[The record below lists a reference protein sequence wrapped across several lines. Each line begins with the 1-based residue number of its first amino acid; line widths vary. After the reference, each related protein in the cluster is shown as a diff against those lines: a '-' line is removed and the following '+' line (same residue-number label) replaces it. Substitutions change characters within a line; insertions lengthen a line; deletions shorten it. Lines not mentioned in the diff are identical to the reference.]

1 MDSYYDCPISET
13 VDQLHL
19 MMVEEHDKQIIKAV
33 QQIGI
38 QIDRDGLIA
47 ALRNDRDRYEA
58 AYKKGYEDAS
68 QKYEARLK
76 ALRTMLGGSRED
88 QDE

>member
-1 MDSYYDCPISET
+1 MNNYYDCPISET

-19 MMVEEHDKQIIKAV
+19 MMVEEHDKQIVKAV
-33 QQIGI
+33 QNVGI
-38 QIDRDGLIA
+38 NIDRDGLIA

-68 QKYEARLK
+68 QEYEARLK
-76 ALRTMLGGSRED
+76 AIRTMLGGSRE
-88 QDE
+88 ETT

>member
-19 MMVEEHDKQIIKAV
+19 MMVEEHDKQIVKAV
-33 QQIGI
+33 QKIGI
-38 QIDRDGLIA
+38 EIDRDGLIA

-58 AYKKGYEDAS
+58 AYKKGYEDATR
-68 QKYEARLK
+68 KYEEKISTIRGL
-76 ALRTMLGGSRED
+76 LGGGSE
-88 QDE
+88 